1 MFILLAGK
9 TPELIRIQFILI
21 SFHHLGLVKFIRG
34 LTMNTAVNT
43 RHHGGCPHDCPDT
56 CSMVYEVEDG
66 KLIGV
71 KGNKQHPM
79 TRGGLC
85 VKLKDYEKRHYH
97 PDRLLYPLRRTGPKG
112 SKQFE
117 RISWDKA
124 LGEITSKWKAIINEH
139 GPHAIMP
146 NSYLGNQGLVHG
158 LNGGDAFFNRMG
170 ATVTE
175 RTFCGE
181 GSCTAW
187 LLTVGPT
194 AGVDPESF
202 IHSKFIVIWASN
214 SVSTN
219 VHHWHIVKEAQKKGA
234 KVVVIDSFAS
244 KTAKEADWHI
254 APKPGTDGALA
265 MAMMHTIIKEGLVD
279 QDYVDNYTKGYKE
292 LAERAK
298 NRSPEWAEEIT
309 GIPAAVIRQFAI
321 EYAITSPAAIR
332 IGVALERN
340 YGGGQAIRAVTCL
353 PALIG
358 AWRHVGGG
366 ILQMPV
372 WEHPYKFDVICRP
385 DLIPEGTPVVNNL
398 QLGRVLTGETD
409 LKTPIKSM
417 MVWNTNPVTQAPETD
432 KIIEGLKRED
442 LFMVSAE
449 HFISDTAAYADIIL
463 PASMGAEMED
473 MILSWGHLYFT
484 YNEKCI
490 ESPGEAIPNNEI
502 FRRLAAGMGYEDE
515 NFKWSDGECLEHYID
530 WNAPAC
536 DGIDMAYMREHGYA
550 RLNVGTK
557 DDRAPHKEGNFPTPS
572 GKCEFHIEGATNF
585 VAGPFRQMYE
595 GFQPGE
601 PLDSLPDYVASRETA
616 EADPELAVLYPL
628 NIISPKSHGFL
639 NSCYANIEKKIK
651 GQGEQS
657 VLINPLDAKTRHVA
671 EGDKV
676 RVFNGRGGFEG
687 VAKITDDVSSGIVV
701 ATLGY
706 WRQLN
711 NGTVNCISSAEFVD
725 MGHAPTFSDN
735 LVQVKR
741 L

>member
-1 MFILLAGK
+1 
-9 TPELIRIQFILI
+9 
-21 SFHHLGLVKFIRG
+21 
-34 LTMNTAVNT
+34 MNTPVKT
-43 RHHGGCPHDCPDT
+43 THHGGCPHDCPDT

-66 KLIGV
+66 KLISV
-71 KGNKQHPM
+71 KGNADHPM

-117 RISWDKA
+117 RITWDEA
-124 LGEITSKWKAIINEH
+124 LDEIATKWQAIIDEY

-202 IHSKFIVIWASN
+202 IHSKYIVIWACN
-214 SVSTN
+214 SISTN
-219 VHHWHIVKEAQKKGA
+219 IHHWHIVKQAQKAGA
-234 KVVVIDSFAS
+234 KVIVIDSYAS
-244 KTAKEADWHI
+244 KTAKDADWHI

-265 MAMMHTIIKEGLVD
+265 MAMINAIIEEGLVD
-279 QDYVDNYTKGYKE
+279 QDYVGNYTVGYDE

-298 NRSPEWAEEIT
+298 DRTPEWAEKIT
-309 GIPAAVIRQFAI
+309 GIPAADIRKFAR
-321 EYAITSPAAIR
+321 EYATTPPAAIR
-332 IGVALERN
+332 LGVALERS
-340 YGGGQAIRAVTCL
+340 YGGGQTIRAVSCL

-366 ILQMPV
+366 ALQFPV

-385 DLIPEGTPVVNNL
+385 DLIPENTPVVNCL
-398 QLGRVLTGETD
+398 QLGRVLTGETK
-409 LKTPIKSM
+409 LETPIKSM
-417 MVWNTNPVTQAPETD
+417 MCWNTNPVTQAPETD
-432 KIIEGLKRED
+432 KIIEGLKRDD

-449 HFISDTAAYADIIL
+449 HFMSDTAAYADIVL

-473 MILSWGHLYFT
+473 MVLSWGHLYLT
-484 YNEKCI
+484 YNAKCV

-502 FRRLAAGMGYEDE
+502 FRRLAKRMGYEEE
-515 NFKWSDGECLEHYID
+515 NFKWSDTECLENYVD
-530 WNAPAC
+530 WNSPAC
-536 DGIDMAYMREHGYA
+536 DGIDLNYMKEHGFA

-557 DDRAPHKEGNFPTPS
+557 DNRAPHKQGNFPTPS
-572 GKCEFHIEGATNF
+572 GKCEFKLDSPTNF
-585 VAGPFRQMYE
+585 VAGPFRQMYD
-595 GFQPGE
+595 GFQSGE
-601 PLDSLPDYVASRETA
+601 QLDELPDYVSSRETI
-616 EADPELAVLYPL
+616 EANPELAAKYPL
-628 NIISPKSHGFL
+628 SIISPKSHGFL
-639 NSCYANIEKKIK
+639 NSCYANMENKIK

-657 VLINPLDAKTRHVA
+657 VLIEASDAQSRGIKQ
-671 EGDKV
+671 GDTV
-676 RVFNGRGGFEG
+676 RVFNDRGAFEG
-687 VAKITDDVSSGIVV
+687 VAIITDDVSSGIVV

-711 NGTVNCISSAEFVD
+711 KGTVNCISSAEFVD

-735 LVQVKR
+735 LVEVA
-741 L
+741 LA